1 MPEKWNQMA
10 RKPGRIS
17 ISSIAKE
24 LNLSPSTVSR
34 VMNNRTGAGEETR
47 RKVLEVLRKYDFK
60 TNYPRP
66 RSRKIAIVSGISAI
80 SEYSA
85 AVISGICGY
94 VRRSDLS
101 ACMIQYDANNGE
113 SLLSTLRDQQ
123 CAGVILLIPASF
135 REQLPE
141 LSASGLPV
149 MLVDESVELPN
160 VGFIDNDSY
169 SGSFQAAEHLLS
181 LGHRAIGYLN
191 QNATLNHL
199 QRFRAWRDAL
209 EQSGIRIPP
218 EWSCEFG
225 GGGAEEGFR
234 KMNEL
239 LDAAPEITAVM
250 ATNDQIAWGAA
261 RAALRRGLRIP
272 QDLSVVGF
280 DDYPASAF
288 WNPPLTTVCHPME
301 EAGRL
306 AARALDRY
314 FCSNGKE
321 ALPKQLLQ
329 THLIARESTGPR
341 PGEPSFR

>member
-1 MPEKWNQMA
+1 MA
-10 RKPGRIS
+10 RKAGKIS

-47 RKVLEVLRKYDFK
+47 RKVSELLRKYDFK

-66 RSRKIAIVSGISAI
+66 RTRKIAIASGVSAI
-80 SEYSA
+80 SEYTA

-113 SLLSTLRDQQ
+113 SLLSILRDQQ
-123 CAGVILLIPASF
+123 CSGVILLIPASF
-135 REQLPE
+135 RDQLPE

-149 MLVDESVELPN
+149 ILVDESTDLPN

-169 SGSFQAAEHLLS
+169 SGSYQAAEHLLS
-181 LGHRAIGYLN
+181 LGHRAIGYLSN
-191 QNATLNHL
+191 NATLNHL
-199 QRFRAWRDAL
+199 QRFRAFHDAL
-209 EQSGIRIPP
+209 ERSGIRIRP
-218 EWSCEFG
+218 EWCFEFQG
-225 GGGAEEGFR
+225 GMEAGFR

-250 ATNDQIAWGAA
+250 TTNDQIAWGAV
-261 RAALRRGLRIP
+261 RAATRRGIRIP
-272 QDLSVVGF
+272 HDLSIVGF

-288 WNPPLTTVCHPME
+288 WNPPLTTVRHPME
-301 EAGRL
+301 EAGAL
-306 AARALDRY
+306 AARALDRC
-314 FCSNGKE
+314 FSTNGKE

-329 THLIARESTGPR
+329 TSLVVRESTGKCR
-341 PGEPSFR
+341 DGNPSSG